1 MAKNKVG
8 IFADDLTGALDASAR
23 FAARGMATFVSVSTQ
38 VPIGA
43 SELYQVVALNMDSRH
58 HEPRRAR
65 ELAIRA
71 SSSLNSAGFPPLF
84 NKVDS
89 TLRGHPGLE
98 ANAVL
103 GTLNGEMILCAPAF
117 PATGRTVIDGHL
129 LVNGIPVDQTDVG
142 RDILNPVPASSVVE
156 ILRENTGMD
165 VASVGL
171 TEVRNGPEPLA
182 DLISRMA
189 DRGEAIAVLDSESD
203 QDLWNIVVA
212 ASRSNKQIVL
222 TGSGGLAAS
231 LANAYGDDGFSERER
246 EQLAKQPYLVVAGSQ
261 REIVRAQAETVRK
274 QAKANVIEVDGDRLL
289 NAIEGA
295 AERERVI
302 GEASRSVRQGRSVV
316 LALVSRTIGPE
327 GGRAALLSVARDRLV
342 AELGAITARVA
353 PVGVNAIVLIGGD
366 TTQGVLKALNATGIV
381 LRDEVLP
388 GVPAGVMHAGALD
401 GAPVVTKAGDFGDE
415 ETLLKIF
422 EYLATGRI
430 WRKA

>member
-1 MAKNKVG
+1 MAKSKIG

-23 FAARGMATFVSVSTQ
+23 FAARGMPTFVSATTQ
-38 VPIGA
+38 IPLGA

-58 HEPRRAR
+58 NEPRQAR
-65 ELAIRA
+65 EAAIRA
-71 SSSLNSAGFPPLF
+71 SSSLNSAGFTPLF

-103 GTLNGEMILCAPAF
+103 GTLNGEMIVFAPAF

-129 LVNGIPVDQTDVG
+129 LVNGVPVNQTDVG
-142 RDILNPVPASSVVE
+142 RDVLSPVPASSIVE
-156 ILRENTGMD
+156 ILRKNTGMD
-165 VASVGL
+165 AASVRL
-171 TEVRNGPEPLA
+171 SQVRSGPEPLA
-182 DLISRMA
+182 DLFVRIA
-189 DRGEAIAVLDSESD
+189 DGGAAIAVLDSESD
-203 QDLWNIVVA
+203 QDLWTIVVA

-231 LANAYGDDGFSERER
+231 LANAYGDDQTGQRKPER
-246 EQLAKQPYLVVAGSQ
+246 LARQPFLVVAGSQ
-261 REIVRAQAETVRK
+261 REIVHAQAETVRK
-274 QAKANVIEVDGDRLL
+274 QAKANIIEIDGDRLL
-289 NAIEGA
+289 DAVEGA

-302 GEASRSVRQGRSVV
+302 GEASRSIREGRSVV
-316 LALVSRTIGPE
+316 LLLVSRTIGPE

-342 AELGAITARVA
+342 AELGAITARVSQA
-353 PVGVNAIVLIGGD
+353 SVNALVLIGGD
-366 TTQGVLKALNATGIV
+366 TAKGILNALNCTGII
-381 LRDEVLP
+381 LRDEAMP

-422 EYLATGRI
+422 EYLSTGRT
-430 WRKA
+430 WREG